1 MRCPSCRSTVPDG
14 GRFCTTCGFDLQAR
28 ADERRVVT
36 VLFGDLVGFTS
47 MSEQA
52 DPERVKI
59 LVDRCFERLVRDI
72 VAFGGRV
79 DKIVG
84 DAIVALFGAPVAH
97 EDDPERAVRA
107 ALAMQETMQA
117 YRAEVG
123 APIQMRIGITTGEVL
138 TGAMRAGGDYTAMGD
153 VVNTANRLQTAA
165 RGGEVLVGSAT
176 YYATSEAVAYQ
187 PMGLIQARGK
197 EEQVEAW
204 RAEEVLL
211 LPGRHPR
218 RRRSPLVG
226 RDEELVLLRHAAEL
240 AFTRRR
246 GNMILLLG
254 DAGVGKTRLAD
265 ELAEWAAREHGAL
278 HVESRCVPYGE
289 ANIWYP
295 VGAAL
300 HDLCSVPEDALLAEA
315 QRLCT
320 ETVAKVF
327 KTGADSPLATQ
338 VVNSL
343 LYLMGYDGPMRHLE
357 AQRAREEATRALV
370 RFLEAVCAD
379 RPLFFRLADLH
390 WADDLVLA
398 LIDDLLNRLSRSPFC
413 LVAGARHL
421 LDPRWAP
428 RNGRHNT
435 VVVNLDP
442 LEEVAANDLLE
453 HLLGHKELSPA
464 LRATLLAR
472 SGGNPFFL
480 EELVALTGRADD
492 DLDLDRVAE
501 RPPSQLADAELP
513 ETLRGLVA
521 ARLDRLP
528 AEERIVVED
537 AAVIGRSGPLYALE
551 QMAER
556 TSSEA
561 SWRAALER
569 LVDMEVLEL
578 SGTRWAFRS
587 DLVREVAYS
596 TLTKT
601 DRARRHAD
609 IAQWMEQHIG
619 VEAADDAVVDR
630 IAFHFGVAA
639 SLAQELGLVA
649 GLPGDLVERALRWL
663 GQAGRRAQA
672 AEVHVLAARLFS
684 QALDLA
690 GQEPTEQR
698 LRFLLGR
705 AEARWGLFELDLA
718 AVDVDEALVVANALG
733 DERGR
738 ARVLLS
744 RAEVEQRQGALASAH
759 ATLDEALNNFR
770 ALGDRKG
777 EAETLRHLGMTRLFQ
792 RAYKEAEASTQAA
805 LSIFCEL
812 GDRRGEAWALQNLA
826 WVAYLS
832 GRVSEAEARID
843 ESAATFAELGD
854 QAGLAWANGLLAFTR
869 FHQGHLTEAEQLA
882 EELLPDAHE
891 RGDRFGEAMMLLL
904 TGLVRL
910 WSGRTV
916 LAVERAEEA
925 RVLFSRIGDSMGQ
938 GQAEATYGRALVASG
953 RIEEGL
959 RGLEDALARSRRNQP
974 VSGTLLGSLALAAA
988 SLHVGDVAL
997 ASTQLAVLTAG
1008 GRDIDEIGGDE
1019 RAVAVGLIHLQ
1030 KGDPD
1035 AAVAVLSD
1043 WVEAEAEPSPN
1054 ALAALALALVSAG
1067 DSRGALHAAD
1077 RAHNSK
1083 RATYLDLA
1091 HAYVASGLAYALRGD
1106 TSEMIAAFASARQ
1119 GVDSTRDVVAQ
1130 ALVRL
1135 AESFAVAAVGA
1146 MSARAV
1152 RREAERLLA
1161 SLRISAEGWVMV
1173 FRSAQ
1178 RWRGAEP
1185 AAS

>member
-1 MRCPSCRSTVPDG
+1 VPDG

-107 ALAMQETMQA
+107 ALAMQDTMRE
-117 YRAEVG
+117 YRAELG

-165 RGGEVLVGSAT
+165 KGGEVLVGSAT
-176 YYATSEAVAYQ
+176 YHATSEAVSYEAV
-187 PMGLIQARGK
+187 GLIQARGK
-197 EEQVEAW
+197 EDPVEAW
-204 RAEEVLL
+204 RATEVLL
-211 LPGRHPR
+211 LPGRHSRP
-218 RRRSPLVG
+218 RRSPLVG
-226 RDEELVLLRHAAEL
+226 RDEELTLLRQAVEL

-278 HVESRCVPYGE
+278 HIESRCVPYGE

-300 HDLCSVPEDALLAEA
+300 HDLCAVPEDAPLAEA
-315 QRLCT
+315 QLRCADNVT
-320 ETVAKVF
+320 KVF
-327 KTGADSPLATQ
+327 KAAPDSPLVTQ

-357 AQRAREEATRALV
+357 PQRAREEATRSLV
-370 RFLEAVCAD
+370 RFLEAICAD

-428 RNGRHNT
+428 RSGRHNT

-442 LEEVAANDLLE
+442 LEEVAARDLLE
-453 HLLGHKELSPA
+453 HLLGHKDLSPA

-480 EELVALTGRADD
+480 EELVALTGRDED
-492 DLDLDRVAE
+492 VDVERSAE
-501 RPPSQLADAELP
+501 RTSSSSSQLIDAELP

-528 AEERIVVED
+528 PEERIVVED

-551 QMAER
+551 HMAER
-556 TSSEA
+556 TGTQA
-561 SWRAALER
+561 SWRSALDH
-569 LVDMEVLEL
+569 LVDKEVLEL
-578 SGTRWAFRS
+578 AGTRWAFRS

-596 TLTKT
+596 TLTKS
-601 DRARRHAD
+601 DRARRHSD
-609 IAQWMEQHIG
+609 IAQWMEQHLG

-639 SLAQELGLVA
+639 SLAQELSLVV
-649 GLPGDLVERALRWL
+649 GLPTDLVERALRWL

-672 AEVHVLAARLFS
+672 SEVHVLAARLFS

-690 GQEPTEQR
+690 GPEPTEQR

-718 AVDVDEALVVANALG
+718 AVDVDEALVVAVALG
-733 DERGR
+733 DERSR
-738 ARVLLS
+738 ARVLLA

-759 ATLDEALNNFR
+759 ATLDEALNIFR
-770 ALGDRKG
+770 NLGNRRG

-792 RAYKEAEASTQAA
+792 RAYKEAEASTQEA
-805 LSIFCEL
+805 LSIFREL

-826 WVAYLS
+826 WVAYLA
-832 GRVSEAEARID
+832 GRVTEAEARID

-869 FHQGHLTEAEQLA
+869 FHQGHLAEAEQLA

-910 WSGRTV
+910 WSGRTA

-925 RVLFSRIGDSMGQ
+925 RMLFSRIGDSMGQ
-938 GQAEATYGRALVASG
+938 GQAEATFGRALVASG

-959 RGLEDALARSRRNQP
+959 RGLEDALSRSRRSQP
-974 VSGTLLGSLALAAA
+974 GSGTLLGSLALAAA
-988 SLHVGDVAL
+988 GLHIGDVAL
-997 ASTQLAVLTAG
+997 ASTQLAALTAG
-1008 GRDIDEIGGDE
+1008 GRELDEIGGDE

-1030 KGDPD
+1030 KGDPE

-1043 WVEAEAEPSPN
+1043 WVDAEAEPSPN
-1054 ALAALALALVSAG
+1054 ALAALALAMVSAG
-1067 DSRGALHAAD
+1067 DSHAALHAAD
-1077 RAHNSK
+1077 RAHNSR

-1091 HAYVASGLAYALRGD
+1091 HAYVASGMAYALRGD

-1119 GVDSTRDVVAQ
+1119 GVDSTGDVVAQ
-1130 ALVRL
+1130 AIVRL
-1135 AESFAVAAVGA
+1135 AESFALAAVGA

-1161 SLRISAEGWVMV
+1161 SLRITADGWVTV
-1173 FRSAQ
+1173 FQTAQ